1 MTSTSNSSIIRNQS
15 AGGFAGG
22 SQIILPINKNGNYS
36 SGMKSISVK
45 TIKRAHTHKKNC
57 LTIFLHRQG

>member
-1 MTSTSNSSIIRNQS
+1 MTSMSNSSIIRNQS
-15 AGGFAGG
+15 GAGGLAGG

-45 TIKRAHTHKKNC
+45 TIKRAHTQKNF
-57 LTIFLHRQG
+57 LTFFVHRQG